1 MVPDTFPTL
10 FWGYAAMFGCFM
22 AYLVFVVFRIH
33 SLSKRIN
40 SKRYE

>member
-10 FWGYAAMFGCFM
+10 FWGYAAMFGCFVL
-22 AYLVFVVFRIH
+22 YIVFAAFRLH
-33 SLSKRIN
+33 SLSKKIN